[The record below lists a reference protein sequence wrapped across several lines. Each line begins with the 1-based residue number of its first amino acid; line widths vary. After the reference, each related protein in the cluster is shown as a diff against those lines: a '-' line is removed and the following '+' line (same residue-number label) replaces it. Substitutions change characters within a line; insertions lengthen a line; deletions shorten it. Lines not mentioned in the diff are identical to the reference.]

1 MWKKKF
7 KSTGSFKAA
16 WGAQMLL
23 GAVLSSCILAIPVC
37 CSRQPAQISSALKQG
52 LSGPLKYPRVLIYSD
67 QRGLSLKTLGL
78 ELGWLELQ

>member
-1 MWKKKF
+1 MWKEKF

-23 GAVLSSCILAIPVC
+23 GAVLSSCILAIPIC
-37 CSRQPAQISSALKQG
+37 CSRQPARISSALEQR
-52 LSGPLKYPRVLIYSD
+52 LSGPLKYSRGLIYSD
-67 QRGLSLKTLGL
+67 QRGLSWKTLRL